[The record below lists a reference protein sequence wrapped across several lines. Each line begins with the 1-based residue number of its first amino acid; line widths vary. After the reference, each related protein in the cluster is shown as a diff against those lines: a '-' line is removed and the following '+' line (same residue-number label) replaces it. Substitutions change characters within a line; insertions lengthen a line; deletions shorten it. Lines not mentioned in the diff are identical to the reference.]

1 MGPWD
6 GDLSFFESCLFFLE
20 AKSIS
25 LVFHR
30 WKDTVTCLRP
40 VAFFFF
46 FKPTWKLFGIV
57 AQKWSFF
64 FCGWGYG
71 HSELQMAISWTPWR
85 NITRRNETSVL
96 GMWSYPNRKESSQMN
111 CSQPRWQT
119 AMRFQPVAL
128 GFVSG
133 PLADL
138 WGSDSWVSGSW
149 FQDQNTLRGWGPSCR

>member
-1 MGPWD
+1 MGWRPKLFWI
-6 GDLSFFESCLFFLE
+6 LSFFPRGKVHFPCFSQVKRYSDLPKASRL
-20 AKSIS
+20 
-25 LVFHR
+25 
-30 WKDTVTCLRP
+30 
-40 VAFFFF
+40 FFFF

-138 WGSDSWVSGSW
+138 WGSDSWVPGSW